1 MGLGENKIN
10 IGGVHRERVRLFF
23 FFFFCKKN
31 GILQAESGKKEI
43 VLRKDLLSSF
53 MSLINSDRT

>member
-1 MGLGENKIN
+1 MFK
-10 IGGVHRERVRLFF
+10 V
-23 FFFFCKKN
+23 FFCKKN
-31 GILQAESGKKEI
+31 GILRAESGKREI

>member
-23 FFFFCKKN
+23 FFKKN

>member
-1 MGLGENKIN
+1 MFK
-10 IGGVHRERVRLFF
+10 V
-23 FFFFCKKN
+23 FFFCKKN
-31 GILQAESGKKEI
+31 GILRAESGKREI

>member
-10 IGGVHRERVRLFF
+10 IGGVHREKGLFF
-23 FFFFCKKN
+23 VFFFLKKN

>member
-10 IGGVHRERVRLFF
+10 IGGAQRERFF
-23 FFFFCKKN
+23 FFFFQEKWDFTN
-31 GILQAESGKKEI
+31 RIWEKEI